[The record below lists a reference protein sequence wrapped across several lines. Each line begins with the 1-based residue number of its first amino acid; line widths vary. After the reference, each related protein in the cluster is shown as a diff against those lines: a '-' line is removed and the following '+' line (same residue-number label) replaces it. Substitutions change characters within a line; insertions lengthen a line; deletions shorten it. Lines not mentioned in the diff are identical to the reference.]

1 MILILD
7 FGSQYTELIARR
19 IRELNVYSEVVS
31 HKISKDEILTK
42 KARGII
48 LSGGPS
54 SVSDKNAPTID
65 TDIFDLEMPI
75 LGICYGM
82 QLMAAHLGGN
92 VAGSS
97 SREYGASELD
107 IIEDSSLFKKIPK
120 HINIW
125 MSHSDSVKKV
135 PLGFKAI
142 ASTPTCDIASI
153 EHTDKKLYG
162 IQFHPEVSHTDFGKN
177 IIENFIITICDVKKN
192 WTSETFIEKSVDKIR
207 SDVGKDNVLCALS
220 GGVDSSVV
228 AALLHKALGEQL
240 TCMFIDT
247 GYMRINEGER
257 IKRVFEDQ
265 FKIKLIYVNAQKDFF
280 KKLDGISDPEKKRKI
295 IGNEFIR
302 VFEREVSKLKKDIPY
317 LAQGT
322 LYPDVIE
329 SAKFGVASTAQTI
342 KTHHNVGGLP
352 DDMDFKI
359 IEPLK
364 MLFKDE
370 VRQVGL
376 ALGLTDDIVFRHP
389 FPGPGLAIRILGEPT
404 KERAEIL
411 QKADMIVMEEIK
423 AAGLYRDIWQAFAV
437 LLPVKSVGVMGDQ
450 RTYQNTCAIRCV
462 TSDDAMTAKWAR
474 IPYQVLEKMSS
485 RIINEVNGINR
496 VVYDISS
503 KPPATIEWE

>member
-19 IRELNVYSEVVS
+19 IRELNVYSEVLPHNALANELKNKNYQGV
-31 HKISKDEILTK
+31 
-42 KARGII
+42 I
-48 LSGGPS
+48 LSGGPA
-54 SVSDKNAPTID
+54 SVDDNDSPGIDKE
-65 TDIFDLEMPI
+65 IFNLNIPI

-82 QLMAAHLGGN
+82 QLIAKELGGT
-92 VAGSS
+92 VVTSS
-97 SREYGASELD
+97 TREYGG
-107 IIEDSSLFKKIPK
+107 SSLKINENSKLFNDVPK
-120 HINIW
+120 NINIW
-125 MSHSDSVKKV
+125 MSHSDSVKDV
-135 PLGFKAI
+135 PTGFRSV
-142 ASTPTCDIASI
+142 ASTTTCKVASF
-153 EHTDKKLYG
+153 EHIQKQIFG
-162 IQFHPEVSHTDFGKN
+162 IQFHPEVSHTDYGKN
-177 IIENFIITICDVKKN
+177 IIENFVLQICKASKN
-192 WTSETFIEKSVDKIR
+192 WTSETFVDRSIERIR
-207 SDVGKDNVLCALS
+207 EQVGSNQVLCALS

-228 AALLHKALGEQL
+228 AALLHKAIGDQL

-247 GYMRINEGER
+247 GYMRIKEGER
-257 IKRVFEDQ
+257 IKDVFEKQ
-265 FKIKLIYVNAQKDFF
+265 FNINLVYVNAQDDFF
-280 KKLDGISDPEKKRKI
+280 SKLNGISEPEKKRKI

-302 VFEREVSKLKKDIPY
+302 IFEREVLKLNKKIPY

-329 SAKFGVASTAQTI
+329 SAKFGVAATAQTI

-352 DDMDFKI
+352 EDMNFEI

-376 ALGLTDDIVFRHP
+376 ILGLTEDIVFRHP

-404 KERAEIL
+404 KERAQIL
-411 QKADMIVMEEIK
+411 QKADAIVMEEIK
-423 AAGLYRDIWQAFAV
+423 KAGLYRRIWQAFAV

-462 TSDDAMTAKWAR
+462 TSDDAMTAKWAQ
-474 IPYQVLEKMSS
+474 IPYEVLEAMSS
-485 RIINEVNGINR
+485 RIINEVDGINR